1 MYEVGNEVFLR
12 DSACTRCAVAV
23 ILDVQPEE
31 TGQTGQAAGSYLV
44 FVAGIRGER
53 PFSETCWMR
62 HEELEREAC
71 SAPEDKE
78 KIGLDL
84 LAVTGN
90 KVGEFVFYALSEM
103 RDLMREASEMGLGGV
118 DAEDLR
124 TLEEKADL
132 IDAQIQV
139 RRYQGYDVSK
149 YCRECEIA
157 AKVC

>member
-1 MYEVGNEVFLR
+1 MYEVGGEVFLR
-12 DSACTRCAVAV
+12 DSAGTRRAVAV
-23 ILDVQPEE
+23 ILDARPEE
-31 TGQTGQAAGSYLV
+31 STEAEAADRNYLV
-44 FVAGIRGER
+44 FLAGIRDDR
-53 PFSETCWMR
+53 PFSETRWMR
-62 HEELEREAC
+62 GEELDREAC
-71 SAPEDKE
+71 PTPEDRE

-139 RRYQGYDVSK
+139 RQYQGE
-149 YCRECEIA
+149 RTA
-157 AKVC
+157 A